1 VIKFATGEVAQGRW
15 QNGVLIEPE
24 SAPVTD
30 TTAPTPTEQ
39 STNPQ

>member
-1 VIKFATGEVAQGRW
+1 
-15 QNGVLIEPE
+15 LIEPE